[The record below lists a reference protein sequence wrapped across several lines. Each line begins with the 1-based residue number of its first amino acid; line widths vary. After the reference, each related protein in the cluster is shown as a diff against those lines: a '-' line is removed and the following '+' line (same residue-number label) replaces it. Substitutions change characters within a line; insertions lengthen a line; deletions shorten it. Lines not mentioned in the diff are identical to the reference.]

1 MESSDPELR
10 VTTDGSHSLYHPL
23 TDQLYHSH
31 HGAVQESMHVFIK
44 HGYEYVATF
53 HDHIRILEI
62 GFGTG
67 LNALLTQRV
76 SDGKT
81 IYYESLEYYPISAA
95 LAEQLN
101 YPADDVERRFFNSLH
116 NASWD
121 LTESVSSQF
130 QLHKRLLRIQ
140 DYVPGDALFDVIYFD
155 AFSPGAQPELWSEE
169 IFCAMYNSLKRNGVL
184 VTYCSKG
191 DVRRAMIAEGFVVE
205 KLPGPPGK
213 REMLRA
219 IRTK

>member
-1 MESSDPELR
+1 MEASEPELR
-10 VTTDGSHSLYHPL
+10 VTTDGSHSLYHPV
-23 TDQLYHSH
+23 TDQFYHSH

-44 HGYEYVATF
+44 HGYEYAAAF
-53 HDHIRILEI
+53 NDHIRILEI

-67 LNALLTQRV
+67 LNALLTQRM

-81 IYYESLEYYPISAA
+81 IYYESLEYYPISIA
-95 LAEQLN
+95 LVAQLN
-101 YPADDVERRFFNSLH
+101 YPTDNNERRFFNSLH
-116 NASWD
+116 NASWN
-121 LTESVSSQF
+121 LNESVSSHF

-140 DYVPGDALFDVIYFD
+140 DYVPGDASFDVIYFD

-169 IFCAMYNSLKRNGVL
+169 IFRAMYNSLKRNGVL

-191 DVRRAMIAEGFVVE
+191 DVRRAMIAAGFAVE

-219 IRTK
+219 IRPK

>member
-1 MESSDPELR
+1 MASSEPELR
-10 VTTDGSHSLYHPL
+10 VTTDGSHSLYHPA

-44 HGYEYVATF
+44 HGYEQVAASN
-53 HDHIRILEI
+53 HHIRILEI

-76 SDGKT
+76 AESKT
-81 IYYESLEYYPISAA
+81 IYYESLEYYPISIT
-95 LAEQLN
+95 LANQLN
-101 YPADDVERRFFNSLH
+101 YPADDNERQFFNALH
-116 NASWD
+116 NASWN
-121 LTESVSSQF
+121 EVASVTSRF
-130 QLHKRLLRIQ
+130 QVHKRHVQIQ
-140 DYVPGDALFDVIYFD
+140 DYVALGASFDVIYFD
-155 AFSPGAQPELWSEE
+155 AFSPGAQPELWREE
-169 IFCAMYNSLKRNGVL
+169 IFLAMYNSLKRNGVL

-191 DVRRAMIAEGFVVE
+191 DVRRAMIAAGFLVE